1 MENVT
6 RTVYGAQLQTNQFGN
21 SEFQMLDNTT
31 LNEKFNIQ
39 AGVEP
44 ANTPAV
50 GYYAIGNG
58 GHTTAMGAGNIP
70 LIRSVE
76 HLATDAALYNH
87 LPFVLRTVDND
98 LTQAERTKYA
108 LRKQI
113 TVDSTPYIAY
123 YLKRIDVASGIP
135 QLKLQTTNNGVTST
149 STFVPS
155 ATNLSPTPPALSESN
170 VNTLKSQYAIVS
182 QPIPFSLTAAEVA
195 EILNAAAIIYGDEA
209 YAVISEMSLC
219 SGEDKAI
226 TLAGGDVFNEAVAVQ
241 CCSFISTFHML
252 AASRT
257 GITGTLELGSAEPLL
272 TVSTGTV
279 ATSLPQI

>member
-21 SEFQMLDNTT
+21 SAFEMLDNTT

-44 ANTPAV
+44 VKTPAV

-58 GHTTAMGAGNIP
+58 GHSTAMGAGNIP
-70 LIRSVE
+70 LIRSLE
-76 HLATDAALYNH
+76 HLATDAALYSH

-98 LTQAERTKYA
+98 LTQAVRAKYA

-182 QPIPFSLTAAEVA
+182 QPIPFSLTASEVA

-257 GITGTLELGSAEPLL
+257 GISGTLELGSAEPLL
-272 TVSTGTV
+272 TVST
-279 ATSLPQI
+279 